1 MNTAIETQDLV
12 KRYGSRRALDGLT
25 LSVPRFAVLGLIGPN
40 GAGKTTWMMSVTFRA
55 AGTSLSGQAIG
66 EGILLILGHDGFR
79 KIEVSSDAK
88 QITLG
93 AAVIGSDANAALAP
107 LNRKIGP
114 DPATI
119 AWQNWRNC
127 WHNASGMCCG
137 TAQKQLPNSIASAKL
152 LFADGTELDTG
163 CEKSKAEFAKTHGK
177 GHRKYLAYF
186 PI

>member
-1 MNTAIETQDLV
+1 MSINYKLVIDDLRTQLGDHPVTDDPVRRFAWSTDASYFRIVPEVVVHAETLEQV
-12 KRYGSRRALDGLT
+12 KLT
-25 LSVPRFAVLGLIGPN
+25 LAVARKHDAP
-40 GAGKTTWMMSVTFRA
+40 VTFRA

-93 AAVIGSDANAALAP
+93 AAVIGSDANAVLAP

-119 AWQNWRNC
+119 GSAKIGGIVAN
-127 WHNASGMCCG
+127 NASGMCCG
-137 TAQKQLPNSIASAKL
+137 TAQNSYQTIASAKL
-152 LFADGTELDTG
+152 LFADGT
-163 CEKSKAEFAKTHGK
+163 
-177 GHRKYLAYF
+177 
-186 PI
+186 